1 LNRQDSNEQLLQLG
15 GHVPEDSLRVV
26 ARVKALPDKVDTVRS
41 ILLELIAPTR
51 KEEGCIVYELLQNKA
66 DPTDFTFVEEWQSES
81 SLDSHSASEHL
92 KHARQKLRGEVAE
105 APDIRRYLVVK

>member
-1 LNRQDSNEQLLQLG
+1 MS
-15 GHVPEDSLRVV
+15 EDSLRVV

-51 KEEGCIVYELLQNKA
+51 MEEGCIVYELLQNKA

-81 SLDSHSASEHL
+81 SLVRHAASEHL
-92 KHARQKLRGEVAE
+92 KNATEKLRVEVAE